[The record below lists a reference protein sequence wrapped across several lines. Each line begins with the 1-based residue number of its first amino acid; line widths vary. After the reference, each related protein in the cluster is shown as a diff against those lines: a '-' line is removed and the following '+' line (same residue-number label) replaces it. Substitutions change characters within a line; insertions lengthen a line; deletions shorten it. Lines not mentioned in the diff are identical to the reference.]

1 MNCTPSAVSSTAAV
15 TRNCRRSTKRTQS
28 TDASDGRPS
37 WQTRRNVK
45 EHDGSHNQRGIAVIP
60 RSRQAPA
67 RKKSPARI
75 RSWQEA
81 DVALAAEAGPAT
93 AEQLSLAA
101 KVGVS
106 IDPAIPRVV
115 AAAMLRVALQ
125 PVMAIEITR
134 APVERFEERLDWL
147 RRDSDPPM
155 NPANGEE
162 ATAWIEYL
170 HLVRRREALISRE
183 LCEGDIV
190 NTPDGELAEV
200 SSISID
206 GRIYFK
212 GGSGQCA
219 WPDLVTVQTRADDL
233 TAEAAALRSHAANA
247 AAHRRKLTLLSQAK
261 AAALS
266 DYEVT
271 DTPTIAEIDEFEQ
284 VISLAEDER
293 PIQQFLENHQ
303 CLLTALIAGRP
314 RYCLPKPRLGSEYV
328 PDFLIAGVDSLGI
341 HWVLV
346 ELETPLSGVYLK
358 DGRQFDEKARKGI
371 SQIGDWRHWLG
382 EHLHS
387 ARAFKPDGG
396 LGLVDIR
403 SNAPA
408 IVMVGRRSKLN
419 TVHDAARH
427 SEAEHSRITVHTYD
441 RLLDRLRGASRF
453 SGPPGANP
461 HLIHGTDTEDD
472 FS

>member
-1 MNCTPSAVSSTAAV
+1 M
-15 TRNCRRSTKRTQS
+15 
-28 TDASDGRPS
+28 
-37 WQTRRNVK
+37 
-45 EHDGSHNQRGIAVIP
+45 IP
-60 RSRQAPA
+60 RSRRAPA
-67 RKKSPARI
+67 RKKSPALI

-93 AEQLSLAA
+93 AKQLALAST
-101 KVGVS
+101 VGVS

-206 GRIYFK
+206 GRIYFR
-212 GGSGQCA
+212 GVSGQCA
-219 WPDLVTVQTRADDL
+219 WPDLVTVQARADDL
-233 TAEAAALRSHAANA
+233 TADAAAIRSRAANA
-247 AAHRRKLTLLSQAK
+247 TAHRRRLTSFSMAK

-271 DTPTIAEIDEFEQ
+271 DTPTTVEIDEFEQ
-284 VISLAEDER
+284 VISLAGDER
-293 PIQQFLENHQ
+293 PIQQFLENHPYM
-303 CLLTALIAGRP
+303 LTALLGERT
-314 RYCLPKPRLGSEYV
+314 RYCVTQPRLGSEYV

-341 HWVLV
+341 RWVLV
-346 ELETPLSGVYLK
+346 ELETPRSGLYLK
-358 DGRQFDEKARKGI
+358 DGRQFDKNVRKAI
-371 SQIGDWRHWLG
+371 SQINDWRHWLS
-382 EHLHS
+382 ENLHY
-387 ARAFKPDGG
+387 ARAVKPSEG

-403 SNAPA
+403 PNSPA

-419 TVHDAARH
+419 AVNEAARH
-427 SEAEHSRITVHTYD
+427 KEAEPNGINVQTYD
-441 RLLDRLRGASRF
+441 RLLDRLRGAINF

-461 HLIHGTDTEDD
+461 HLIHRTDTEGD
-472 FS
+472 FSQGASGG

>member
-1 MNCTPSAVSSTAAV
+1 MIPS
-15 TRNCRRSTKRTQS
+15 
-28 TDASDGRPS
+28 
-37 WQTRRNVK
+37 
-45 EHDGSHNQRGIAVIP
+45 
-60 RSRQAPA
+60 SRQAPA
-67 RKKSPARI
+67 RKKSPALI
-75 RSWQEA
+75 RTWQEA

-93 AEQLSLAA
+93 ADQLALAA
-101 KVGVS
+101 TVGVS
-106 IDPAIPRVV
+106 IDPATPRVV
-115 AAAMLRVALQ
+115 ADAMLRVALQ

-134 APVERFEERLDWL
+134 APVERFEERLDSL

-155 NPANGEE
+155 KPENGEE
-162 ATAWIEYL
+162 AIAWIQYMYL
-170 HLVRRREALISRE
+170 IRRREALISRQ

-190 NTPDGELAEV
+190 KTPNGELAEV

-219 WPDLVTVQTRADDL
+219 WPDLVTVQARAADL
-233 TAEAAALRSHAANA
+233 TAEAAAIRSRVANA
-247 AAHRRKLTLLSQAK
+247 AAHRRRLTPLSVVK

-271 DTPTIAEIDEFEQ
+271 DTPTIVEIDEFEQ
-284 VISLAEDER
+284 VISLAENEC

-341 HWVLV
+341 RWVLV
-346 ELETPLSGVYLK
+346 ELETPRSRVYLK

-382 EHLHS
+382 ENLHS

-403 SNAPA
+403 
-408 IVMVGRRSKLN
+408 RFFRQ
-419 TVHDAARH
+419 
-427 SEAEHSRITVHTYD
+427 
-441 RLLDRLRGASRF
+441 LLLSSDGSPR
-453 SGPPGANP
+453 
-461 HLIHGTDTEDD
+461 
-472 FS
+472 

>member
-1 MNCTPSAVSSTAAV
+1 
-15 TRNCRRSTKRTQS
+15 
-28 TDASDGRPS
+28 
-37 WQTRRNVK
+37 
-45 EHDGSHNQRGIAVIP
+45 
-60 RSRQAPA
+60 
-67 RKKSPARI
+67 
-75 RSWQEA
+75 
-81 DVALAAEAGPAT
+81 
-93 AEQLSLAA
+93 
-101 KVGVS
+101 
-106 IDPAIPRVV
+106 
-115 AAAMLRVALQ
+115 MLRVALQ

-134 APVERFEERLDWL
+134 APVERFEERLDSL

-155 NPANGEE
+155 KPANGEE
-162 ATAWIEYL
+162 AIAWIQYMYL
-170 HLVRRREALISRE
+170 IRRREALISRQ

-190 NTPDGELAEV
+190 TTPNGELAEV

-219 WPDLVTVQTRADDL
+219 WPDLVTVQARADDL
-233 TAEAAALRSHAANA
+233 TAEAAAFRSQAANA
-247 AAHRRKLTLLSQAK
+247 AAHRRGLTPLSQAK

-271 DTPTIAEIDEFEQ
+271 DTPTIVEIDEFEH

-303 CLLTALIAGRP
+303 CLLTALIGGRR

-328 PDFLIAGVDSLGI
+328 PDFLIAEVDSLGI
-341 HWVLV
+341 RWVLV
-346 ELETPLSGVYLK
+346 ELETPRSGVYLK

-382 EHLHS
+382 ENLYS

-403 SNAPA
+403 PNSRA
-408 IVMVGRRSKLN
+408 IVMVGRRSKLK
-419 TVHDAARH
+419 TDHDAARH
-427 SEAEHSRITVHTYD
+427 REAEQNGIEVHTYD
-441 RLLDRLRGASRF
+441 RLLDQLRGAISF
-453 SGPPGANP
+453 SGPPGVNP
-461 HLIHGTDTEDD
+461 YLIHGTDTEDV
-472 FS
+472 FA